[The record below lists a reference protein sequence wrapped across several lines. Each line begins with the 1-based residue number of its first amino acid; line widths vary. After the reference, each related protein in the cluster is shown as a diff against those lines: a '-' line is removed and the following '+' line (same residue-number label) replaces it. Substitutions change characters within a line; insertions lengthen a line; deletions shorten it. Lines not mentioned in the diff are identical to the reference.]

1 MKTTMITSLL
11 ATALATLPLASAWTI
26 NACGQT
32 FTGTGTGTCTTVSCA
47 AGEIVDFNAGN
58 TGRAIEFSL
67 YSDGICRDEIT
78 HFAGNE
84 FGYVLPRNLRSFLIL
99 T

>member
-1 MKTTMITSLL
+1 MKTTMLTSLF

-32 FTGTGTGTCTTVSCA
+32 FTGTGTGSCTTVSCA
-47 AGEIVDFNAGN
+47 AGEVVDFDAGS

-67 YSDGICRDEIT
+67 YSDDICEDEIT
-78 HFAGNE
+78 HFADDE
-84 FGYVLPRNLRSFLIL
+84 FGYVLPENLQSFLIL